1 MITAQIKK
9 DRDGIHVIVRAP
21 QEIIS
26 LICFLY
32 GDNYTVRRTMLSQ
45 YEIIVRRNS
54 RITGILDV
62 DDYTCKTWK
71 KVQ

>member
-9 DRDGIHVIVRAP
+9 DRGGLYVVVRDP
-21 QEIIS
+21 QAIKS
-26 LICFLY
+26 LICILY
-32 GDNYTVRRTMLSQ
+32 GDNYTVRRTILSQ

-62 DDYTCKTWK
+62 DDYTCETWK